1 VAVESEGET
10 VDIRAF
16 RGSRK
21 ASVYRDHVLGEERFA
36 RVVAT
41 AAEQGLT
48 VLGSLDEHG
57 PRELDKAAS
66 MRLAE
71 ELTQLRSSGALVELD
86 DDLVAIAELARWCAH
101 AGEDAWLRTER
112 P

>member
-1 VAVESEGET
+1 VAVESESET

-48 VLGSLDEHG
+48 VLGSLDQHG
-57 PRELDKAAS
+57 PLGLDKAAS

-86 DDLVAIAELARWCAH
+86 DDLVAIAELARWCAR
-101 AGEDAWLRTER
+101 AGEDAWLRIEG

>member
-1 VAVESEGET
+1 VAVESESET

-48 VLGSLDEHG
+48 VLGSLD
-57 PRELDKAAS
+57 
-66 MRLAE
+66 
-71 ELTQLRSSGALVELD
+71 
-86 DDLVAIAELARWCAH
+86 
-101 AGEDAWLRTER
+101 
-112 P
+112 